1 MKKIPV
7 ISLTNLDIYTRIV
20 LQARTWLSDK
30 KLVLGYVFGICLF
43 ASGLH
48 HSEFIWAG
56 VALIISISLI
66 MLLFAIRNKSINIGK
81 KEIWIP
87 LLVIVASILI
97 APGQTDS
104 KIFGVFII
112 PIYLAGIQLGDRA
125 FKPMA
130 ILTCVGAV
138 SVIVFG
144 FTSDW
149 ERLGGIYNSHAV
161 SGARNIATGM
171 IIMGIVVSPQWW
183 VTCIGTA
190 GLAATG
196 AEEAL
201 FVGGCLILLGLVTR
215 NWRRVI
221 PVILVICLGL
231 AIVTPL
237 GITAKIY
244 SKADTRIDAAIDI
257 VTGDITEE
265 NLNIATHD
273 RYGTIVKTFRMYG
286 FRFFGT
292 GYNPYNVSYYSLHN
306 VPLRVLFEIG
316 FLAAIAWLWLLGYK
330 ILKLK
335 GPLRTVWIAVGLMS
349 IFDHFMWTSLGIWYW
364 YLLGVPE
371 YKT

>member
-7 ISLTNLDIYTRIV
+7 ISLTNLDIYTRTV

-56 VALIISISLI
+56 VALVISISLI

-81 KEIWIP
+81 KEVWIP

-112 PIYLAGIQLGDRA
+112 PIYLAGIHLGDRA

-171 IIMGIVVSPQWW
+171 IVMGIVVSPQWW

-201 FVGGCLILLGLVTR
+201 FVGGCLILLGLITR
-215 NWRRVI
+215 NWRRVL
-221 PVILVICLGL
+221 PVILIICLGL

-244 SKADTRIDAAIDI
+244 SKADMRIDAAIDI
-257 VTGDITEE
+257 VTGDISEE

-349 IFDHFMWTSLGIWYW
+349 IFDHFMWTSLGIWFW

-371 YKT
+371 YET